1 MYVCETCFNFL
12 KSIYSVK
19 QLKKIRVIGKD
30 EDSGSQ
36 CLSSYHKKLV
46 DSFKS

>member
-12 KSIYSVK
+12 KSIYTVK
-19 QLKKIRVIGKD
+19 QLKKIQVIPKD
-30 EDSGSQ
+30 QNSGLQ